1 MMVNILLIDSNTL
14 EKFVPICCIINIFK
28 ILSCSSD
35 SSMLWG
41 HAHLYGPYHGLVLSQ
56 CLVRRSLI
64 PGFRPPVFGP
74 PIYRQVNSA
83 YIYIYIYIVEKNYFL
98 FLGIH
103 T

>member
-41 HAHLYGPYHGLVLSQ
+41 HARIYGPLSWSSTFSMPCETLVDTRFQ
-56 CLVRRSLI
+56 AT
-64 PGFRPPVFGP
+64 GFRATNLSPGQF
-74 PIYRQVNSA
+74 SL
-83 YIYIYIYIVEKNYFL
+83 YIYIYIVEKNYFL

>member
-74 PIYRQVNSA
+74 PIYRQLNSA
-83 YIYIYIYIVEKNYFL
+83 YIYIVEKNYFL